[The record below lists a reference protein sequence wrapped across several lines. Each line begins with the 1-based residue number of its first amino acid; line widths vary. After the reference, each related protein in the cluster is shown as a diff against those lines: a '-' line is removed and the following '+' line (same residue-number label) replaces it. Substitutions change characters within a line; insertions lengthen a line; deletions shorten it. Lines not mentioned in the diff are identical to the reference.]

1 MYFCKMKLLTALFV
15 FVHLSLNA
23 QNTVLN
29 PADFDKGMKSQ
40 KVQVL
45 DVRTP
50 GEFNQAH
57 LANALQA
64 DWLNAKEFQERTKY
78 LDSSLPVYVY
88 CQAGVRSHNAA
99 VFLREQK
106 RFKVYELDGGISA
119 WMSVGLPVVQITKVT
134 QMSLDSFKNSIP
146 KTGLCLVDFNAKWC
160 APCVK
165 MKPSIDSLSQHYKYL
180 CSVSQIDGAV
190 QTDILKPMQVLGFP
204 TLIIYKDGV
213 EVWRQQGFMGFDDL
227 LAKLNSFK

>member
-1 MYFCKMKLLTALFV
+1 MKLLIALLV
-15 FVHLSLNA
+15 FAQLSLSA
-23 QNTVLN
+23 QNVLS
-29 PADFDKGMKSQ
+29 PADFDKGIKQQ

-64 DWLNAKEFQERTKY
+64 DWLNPQEFQDRTKY
-78 LDSSLPVYVY
+78 LDSSLPVYIY

-99 VFLREQK
+99 VYLREQK
-106 RFKVYELDGGISA
+106 HLKVYELDGGISN
-119 WMSVGLPVVQITKVT
+119 WMANGLSVVQMTKVP
-134 QMSLDSFKNSIP
+134 QMSLETYQSSIP

-165 MKPSIDSLSQHYKYL
+165 MKPSIDSLSQHYKQL
-180 CSVSQIDGAV
+180 CSVGQIDGAV
-190 QTDILKPMQVLGFP
+190 QTDILKPLQILGFP

-213 EVWRQQGFMGFDDL
+213 EVWRQQGFMAFDDL

>member
-1 MYFCKMKLLTALFV
+1 MKLLIPLLV
-15 FVHLSLNA
+15 FAHLSLSA
-23 QNTVLN
+23 QNNVLG
-29 PADFDKGMKSQ
+29 PADFDKGIKQQ

-45 DVRTP
+45 DVRTS
-50 GEFNQAH
+50 GEFNQSR

-64 DWLNAKEFQERTKY
+64 DWLNPQEFQDRTKY

-106 RFKVYELDGGISA
+106 HLKVYELDGGISN
-119 WMSVGLPVVQITKVT
+119 WMAAGLSVVQMTKVP
-134 QMSLDSFKNSIP
+134 QMSLETYQSSIP

-165 MKPSIDSLSQHYKYL
+165 MKPSIDSLSQHYKQL
-180 CSVSQIDGAV
+180 CSVGQIDGAV
-190 QTDILKPMQVLGFP
+190 QTEILKPMQILGFP
-204 TLIIYKDGV
+204 TLIIYKDGL
-213 EVWRQQGFMGFDDL
+213 EVWRHQGFMTFDDL